1 MELAVGMDES
11 ALARRILDASLALID
26 EGGLASL
33 SMREVAR
40 RAGVSHQAPYHHF
53 ADRESILAE
62 IAREGFDELDA
73 RLAAARRG
81 ATLHERMRA
90 LGVGYVRFAID
101 RPAHFRVMFR
111 PDLVDLERF
120 AETRCSGDQAF
131 RHAKELVHELL
142 GSSPDAPH
150 PEEDVWTSI
159 IWSNA
164 HGLACLILDGP
175 LAMKIASSQAQSA
188 HVELVFDKLTDVIIA
203 ATADSGRAPAKDGPK
218 KKTRARRGG

>member
-1 MELAVGMDES
+1 MKEMDES

-53 ADRESILAE
+53 ADRQSILAE
-62 IAREGFDELDA
+62 IAREGFDMLDA
-73 RLAAARRG
+73 HLTAGRDASS
-81 ATLHERMRA
+81 TLRERMRA
-90 LGVGYVRFAID
+90 LGVGYVRFALD
-101 RPAHFRVMFR
+101 HPAHFRVMFR

-120 AETRCSGDQAF
+120 ADAKCSGDRAF
-131 RHAKELVHELL
+131 RHVRDVVNELL
-142 GSSPDAPH
+142 GSTPEAPH
-150 PEEDVWTSI
+150 PEEDVWASI
-159 IWSNA
+159 LWSSG

-188 HVELVFDKLTDVIIA
+188 HVELVFDKLTEVIVA
-203 ATADSGRAPAKDGPK
+203 ATAGSGRASTEEPVAPK
-218 KKTRARRGG
+218 KPRARRSG